1 MSPQSPPPHDL
12 VRTVLSVLAIALL
25 LVSTVWI
32 LKPFLL
38 ALVWAAM
45 IAVASWPLLLQAQK
59 RLRNSRKLAVLAMTA
74 ALLLA
79 FIVPLTLAVM
89 TILQNVDVMKD
100 WIRALSAQGLPQPP
114 EWVGN
119 LPLVG
124 EKALGTWS
132 HAAAAGPE
140 GLSAR
145 ISSYAQTALVWFVS
159 YAGNLG
165 MIIVQCLLGLVLT
178 AILYAKGEVAAGAVR
193 KFFFRLSGER
203 GEEMVILA
211 GRAIRA
217 VAMGIVVTALIQ
229 SALGGLG
236 LWMAGIPGAGILT
249 ALMFLLAISQIGVGP
264 VLLAAVGWLFWK
276 GSTIWAVALLIWGV
290 VVGALDNI
298 VRPILIKKGASLPL
312 LLIMAGVIGGLMAFG
327 IIGLFVGPMVL
338 AVSYTL
344 VNAWVNEVEPEGEN
358 PAAGGL

>member
-1 MSPQSPPPHDL
+1 MFPQSSPPHDL

-59 RLRNSRKLAVLAMTA
+59 RLHDSRKLAVLAMTA

-100 WIRALSAQGLPQPP
+100 WIKALSAQGLPQPP
-114 EWVGN
+114 TWVGN

-124 EKALGTWS
+124 EKALETWA

-140 GLSAR
+140 GLSAQ
-145 ISSYAQTALVWFVS
+145 ISGYAQTALVWFVS

-165 MIIVQCLLGLVLT
+165 LIVVQCLLCLVLT
-178 AILYAKGEVAAGAVR
+178 AILYAKGEVAASAFR

-203 GEEMVILA
+203 GKEMVILA

-236 LWMAGIPGAGILT
+236 LWIAGIPGVGILT

-264 VLLAAVGWLFWK
+264 VLLAAVGWLLWK

-327 IIGLFVGPMVL
+327 VIGLFVGPMVL

-344 VNAWVNEVEPEGEN
+344 VNAWINEIGTDEVNPVDHG
-358 PAAGGL
+358 